1 MLSGT
6 LTAALASY
14 AIGPKIRV
22 LRLRRK
28 LGLTQLGKHTGLS
41 PALLSKIE
49 RGQIFPTLPTLQRV
63 AMVFGVGLEHFFR
76 ADTERP
82 LVAVVRKAD
91 RVRLP
96 DKPGRGSPA
105 YFFESLDYPV
115 NNRKLNA
122 YYVEM
127 ESEVSE
133 PHVHPGAEIVF
144 VLQGEMVINVAGEN
158 HTLRRGD
165 AMYFDCT
172 NSHTYRRNGQSRCSA
187 VVIVTAEPIAHN
199 RVVR

>member
-1 MLSGT
+1 MLSET
-6 LTAALASY
+6 LTTALTSY
-14 AIGPKIRV
+14 AIGPKIRA

-76 ADTERP
+76 PDTERP
-82 LVAVVRKAD
+82 LVAVVRKAE
-91 RVRLP
+91 RVRFP
-96 DKPGRGSPA
+96 EKPGRASTA
-105 YFFESLDYPV
+105 FFFESLDYPV
-115 NNRKLNA
+115 SNRKLNG

-127 ESEVSE
+127 ESEARASE

-144 VLQGEMVINVAGEN
+144 VLQGEMVINVAGED

-187 VVIVTAEPIAHN
+187 IVVVTA
-199 RVVR
+199 

>member
-1 MLSGT
+1 MLSET
-6 LTAALASY
+6 LTTALTSY
-14 AIGPKIRV
+14 AIGPKIRA

-82 LVAVVRKAD
+82 QVAVVRKAD

-96 DKPGRGSPA
+96 DKPGRTSPA

-115 NNRKLNA
+115 INRKLNA

-127 ESEVSE
+127 ESEASD

-144 VLQGEMVINVAGEN
+144 VLQGEIVINVAGED

-187 VVIVTAEPIAHN
+187 VVVVTS
-199 RVVR
+199 

>member
-1 MLSGT
+1 MLSET
-6 LTAALASY
+6 LTTALSSY
-14 AIGPKIRV
+14 AIGPKIRA

-28 LGLTQLGKHTGLS
+28 LGLTQLAKHTGLS

-76 ADTERP
+76 PDAERP
-82 LVAVVRKAD
+82 LVTVVRKTD

-96 DKPGRGSPA
+96 DKPGRTSPA

-115 NNRKLNA
+115 TNRKLNA

-127 ESEVSE
+127 ESEASD

-144 VLQGEMVINVAGEN
+144 VLQGEIVINVAGED

-172 NSHTYRRNGQSRCSA
+172 NSHTYRRSGQSRCSA
-187 VVIVTAEPIAHN
+187 VVVVTA
-199 RVVR
+199 